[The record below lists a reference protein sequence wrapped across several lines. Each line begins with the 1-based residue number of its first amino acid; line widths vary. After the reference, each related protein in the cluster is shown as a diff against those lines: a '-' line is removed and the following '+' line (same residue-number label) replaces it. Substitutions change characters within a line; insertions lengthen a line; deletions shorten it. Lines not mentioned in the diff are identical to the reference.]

1 MRKYLKVNDLQIIYI
16 VLHTKSSSKMKEK
29 EQKISKDQ
37 IEKLNDIAKRYSGLN
52 DLNYLRIAAKAEVH
66 NLLEKDNL
74 TEVEEMMVAISYFTG
89 RAICKLMTFEGIIK
103 EIK

>member
-1 MRKYLKVNDLQIIYI
+1 MRKYLKLNDLQIIYI

-52 DLNYLRIAAKAEVH
+52 DLNYLRIAAKAEVR

-89 RAICKLMTFEGIIK
+89 RAICKLMAFEGIIK
-103 EIK
+103 ENK

>member
-1 MRKYLKVNDLQIIYI
+1 MRKYLKLNDLQIIYI

-52 DLNYLRIAAKAEVH
+52 DLNY
-66 NLLEKDNL
+66 
-74 TEVEEMMVAISYFTG
+74 S
-89 RAICKLMTFEGIIK
+89 
-103 EIK
+103 